1 MTSSCDAAP
10 GSLLRSTA
18 AEFSKFYAFLT
29 PQIAYASIAAS
40 LLLFVVELFYVKG
53 VSGTSTATDVIF
65 YLFFDSW
72 KTTFFQLFVIAF
84 SAYCIAVDSQHG
96 MIRIGC
102 TQPVSRTQYLL
113 AKSIAIEL
121 HVALF
126 ALVYVASVLMWACIC
141 TRFGSIPATEF
152 VPLASL
158 AARTVVFSC
167 GLSGCMIGVS
177 TLRKSLLDA
186 FVCCCVVFVG
196 FFCLATM
203 PPKRY
208 HLEPAMFVRYF
219 FYPLAEL
226 VPKDWS
232 TPMPMKDAPFWQFL
246 LVSLVTLAVCFLPA
260 LVYFHF
266 RDISE

>member
-1 MTSSCDAAP
+1 MTTSRDAAP

-18 AEFSKFYAFLT
+18 AEFSKFYAFRI
-29 PQIAYASIAAS
+29 PQIAYASIAAF
-40 LLLFVVELFYVKG
+40 LLLFVIELFYVEG
-53 VSGTSTATDVIF
+53 VVSGTSTVTDVIF

-72 KTTFFQLFVIAF
+72 KTIFFQLFVIAF
-84 SAYCIAVDSQHG
+84 SAYCIAVDSQYG

-126 ALVYVASVLMWACIC
+126 TLVYVASLLMWVCIC
-141 TRFGSIPATEF
+141 TRFRGLSATEL
-152 VPLASL
+152 PALASL
-158 AARTVVFSC
+158 AARTVVFCC

-196 FFCLATM
+196 FFFLAM
-203 PPKRY
+203 LPKRY
-208 HLEPAMFVRYF
+208 HLQPALFVRYI
-219 FYPLAEL
+219 FYPVAGIL
-226 VPKDWS
+226 PKGWS
-232 TPMPMKDAPFWQFL
+232 IPIPMKDAPLWQFL
-246 LVSLVTLAVCFLPA
+246 LVSLVTPAVCFLPA

>member
-1 MTSSCDAAP
+1 MTTSRDAAP

-18 AEFSKFYAFLT
+18 AEFSKFYAFRI
-29 PQIAYASIAAS
+29 PQIAYASIAAF
-40 LLLFVVELFYVKG
+40 LLLFVIELFYVEG
-53 VSGTSTATDVIF
+53 VSGTSTVADVIP

-72 KTTFFQLFVIAF
+72 KTSFFQLFIIAF
-84 SAYCIAVDSQHG
+84 SAYCIAVDSQYG

-126 ALVYVASVLMWACIC
+126 TLVYVASLLMWVCIC
-141 TRFGSIPATEF
+141 TRFRGLSATDVPAL
-152 VPLASL
+152 VSL
-158 AARTVVFSC
+158 TARTVVLCC

-177 TLRKSLLDA
+177 TLRKTLLDA

-196 FFCLATM
+196 FAFLAM
-203 PPKRY
+203 LRERY
-208 HLEPAMFVRYF
+208 HLQPALFLRYY
-219 FYPLAEL
+219 FYPIAGIL
-226 VPKDWS
+226 PKGWS
-232 TPMPMKDAPFWQFL
+232 MPIPMKDAPFWQFL
-246 LVSLVTLAVCFLPA
+246 LVSLGTPAVCFLPA
-260 LVYFHF
+260 LVHFHF